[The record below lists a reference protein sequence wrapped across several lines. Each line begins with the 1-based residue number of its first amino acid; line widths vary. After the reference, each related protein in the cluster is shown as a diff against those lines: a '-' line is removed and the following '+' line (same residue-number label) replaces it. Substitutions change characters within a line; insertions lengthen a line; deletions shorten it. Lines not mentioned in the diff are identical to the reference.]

1 MDKHALSCTT
11 MEYSTDLFFKWRL
24 YRQEK
29 EKESVEDL
37 RGNDKNLIQFIYD
50 QYANDLLSY
59 GIKMG
64 YHKEVLEDAIHDV
77 FYKLCRSPQMLKQIT
92 ELKFYLFRALKNRL
106 LNIDKST
113 AKYVTTDLPEFN
125 LSIKTD
131 SLHLLIE
138 AEEQIRVKEK
148 INKLLQ
154 VLSDKQREIIYLR
167 FIHEMTYDEIGEL
180 LTMTPASVKNVVYK
194 AINKIR
200 K

>member
-1 MDKHALSCTT
+1 MD
-11 MEYSTDLFFKWRL
+11 YSSDLFLKWRL
-24 YRQEK
+24 FRQ
-29 EKESVEDL
+29 EKESVENF
-37 RGNDKNLIQFIYD
+37 RVNDKNLIQFIYD

-64 YHKEVLEDAIHDV
+64 YQKEVLEDAIHDV

-113 AKYVTTDLPEFN
+113 AKYITTDLPEFN
-125 LSIKTD
+125 LTVKTD
-131 SLHLLIE
+131 SLHQLIE
-138 AEEQIRVKEK
+138 AEEQTRVKEQ
-148 INKLLQ
+148 INKLLE

-167 FIHEMTYDEIGEL
+167 FMHEMTYDEIGVL
-180 LTMTPASVKNVVYK
+180 LAMTPASVKNVVYK